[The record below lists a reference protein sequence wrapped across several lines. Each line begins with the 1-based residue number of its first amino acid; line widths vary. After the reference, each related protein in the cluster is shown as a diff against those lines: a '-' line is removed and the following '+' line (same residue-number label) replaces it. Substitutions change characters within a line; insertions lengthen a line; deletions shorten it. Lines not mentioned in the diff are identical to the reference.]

1 MVFAIAGAVQAVWLH
16 RADANC
22 LTLPSGSPVSH
33 TYATVAYAVQYYLCL
48 IVIFPVSSSVY
59 TYTIVCLRF
68 PGAEN

>member
-1 MVFAIAGAVQAVWLH
+1 MAFAIAGAVQAVWLH
-16 RADANC
+16 GADADR

-33 TYATVAYAVQYYLCL
+33 ADETVAYAVRYYLCL

-59 TYTIVCLRF
+59 TYSIVCLRF

>member
-16 RADANC
+16 RADADR

-33 TYATVAYAVQYYLCL
+33 TYETVAYAMQYYLCL

-59 TYTIVCLRF
+59 TYSIVCLRF